1 MSLDNFL
8 RWVLFSA
15 GIILAIFAGY
25 MFYIDKISA
34 GAAWLALSIGF
45 LCFATR
51 LKADKDSDSESESES
66 ESDSSSVNNDLH
78 DMALLI
84 ADLAVSSLKN
94 IGRTVPPAAKEI
106 GELEGRLNKFL
117 DSMPLDKNEREEIA
131 DEFDKLRNRTRR
143 NEGGR
148 ALIRNSRL

>member
-25 MFYIDKISA
+25 MFYIDKIPA

-51 LKADKDSDSESESES
+51 LKYDKNSDS
-66 ESDSSSVNNDLH
+66 ESDSSGVNNDLH

-84 ADLAVSSLKN
+84 ADIAISSLRN
-94 IGRTVPPAAKEI
+94 IGRTVPPSAKEI
-106 GELEGRLNKFL
+106 EELEGKLNKFL
-117 DSMPLDKNEREEIA
+117 DAMPLESQEREEIT
-131 DEFDKLRNRTRR
+131 DEFDKLRTRTRR

-148 ALIRNSRL
+148 ALLRNSRL

>member
-1 MSLDNFL
+1 MSLDNLL

-51 LKADKDSDSESESES
+51 LKADKSSDP
-66 ESDSSSVNNDLH
+66 ESDSSGVNNDLH

-94 IGRTVPPAAKEI
+94 IGRTVPPSAKEI
-106 GELEGRLNKFL
+106 EELEGKLNKFL
-117 DSMPLDKNEREEIA
+117 DAMPLESQEREEIA
-131 DEFDKLRNRTRR
+131 DEFDKLRTRTRR

-148 ALIRNSRL
+148 ALLRNSRL

>member
-1 MSLDNFL
+1 MSLDNLL

-51 LKADKDSDSESESES
+51 LKADKDSGSDSEA
-66 ESDSSSVNNDLH
+66 DSSGVNNDLH

-94 IGRTVPPAAKEI
+94 IGRTVPPSAKEI
-106 GELEGRLNKFL
+106 EELEGKLNKFL
-117 DSMPLDKNEREEIA
+117 DAMPLDKSELEEIA
-131 DEFDKLRNRTRR
+131 DEFDKLRTRTRR

-148 ALIRNSRL
+148 ALLRNSRL